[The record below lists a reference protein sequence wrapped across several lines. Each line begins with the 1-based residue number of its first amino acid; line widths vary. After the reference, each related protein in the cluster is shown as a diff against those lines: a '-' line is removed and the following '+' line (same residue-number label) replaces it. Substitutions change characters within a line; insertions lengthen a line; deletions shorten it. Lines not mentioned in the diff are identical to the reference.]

1 MVVTLTTSQNP
12 EKQCGWVGGCRV
24 TPTQPPF
31 SSMLV
36 IGFTGPSSILNHLFF
51 IGFITPAKEE
61 GPICPKKLVQN
72 HSRKGR
78 STAHDAIPYSL
89 VLQEIWDLSSA
100 PSSSTSPNTYQ
111 NYVPY
116 VYYLVY
122 DKSSLPYLL
131 SFQVTRKEKMPMQTI
146 ISWGFFSS
154 PS

>member
-1 MVVTLTTSQNP
+1 
-12 EKQCGWVGGCRV
+12 
-24 TPTQPPF
+24 
-31 SSMLV
+31 
-36 IGFTGPSSILNHLFF
+36 
-51 IGFITPAKEE
+51 
-61 GPICPKKLVQN
+61 
-72 HSRKGR
+72 
-78 STAHDAIPYSL
+78 
-89 VLQEIWDLSSA
+89 LQEIWDLSSA